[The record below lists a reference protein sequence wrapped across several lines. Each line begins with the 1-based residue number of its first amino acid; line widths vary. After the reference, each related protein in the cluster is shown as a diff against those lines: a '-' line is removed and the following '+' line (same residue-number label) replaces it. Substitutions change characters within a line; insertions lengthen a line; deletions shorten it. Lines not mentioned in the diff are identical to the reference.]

1 MEVEGFRVEGARVVI
16 EVEGARV
23 GMEVEG
29 FRVDGL

>member
-1 MEVEGFRVEGARVVI
+1 MEVVGAKVEGTRVEI